1 MKYAKNAIRMLSTT
15 KSYARCIVAI
25 WKATRNESQLDCT
38 FVEKTTN
45 IRIHSVEIRIRG
57 LPLERSPVQRADF
70 AGASRRMIIVQK
82 ELVLISGTLKMII
95 SIDVDDD
102 EYKAMTRATRTVCLE
117 QNLQYNLELKIDVD
131 DLYLIS

>member
-1 MKYAKNAIRMLSTT
+1 MKFYI
-15 KSYARCIVAI
+15 
-25 WKATRNESQLDCT
+25 
-38 FVEKTTN
+38 
-45 IRIHSVEIRIRG
+45 G
-57 LPLERSPVQRADF
+57 
-70 AGASRRMIIVQK
+70 RMIIVQK